1 MNIKFKLFILNLMM
15 IIKFKLD
22 NNKKKK
28 LNQNKYFITMNLKD
42 L

>member
-15 IIKFKLD
+15 NIKFKLV
-22 NNKKKK
+22 NNKKIK
-28 LNQNKYFITMNLKD
+28 LNQNRYFIITILKD